1 VTHGLPSWHA
11 LSQAFALV
19 TSLRLGL
26 QQFVD
31 VSLYRIIHNK
41 LPKIS
46 QDTIVTLRKTMYMVK
61 ATHLEKGIK

>member
-11 LSQAFALV
+11 PSQAFALV
-19 TSLRLGL
+19 ASLRLGL

-31 VSLYRIIHNK
+31 VSLYRIIHNN